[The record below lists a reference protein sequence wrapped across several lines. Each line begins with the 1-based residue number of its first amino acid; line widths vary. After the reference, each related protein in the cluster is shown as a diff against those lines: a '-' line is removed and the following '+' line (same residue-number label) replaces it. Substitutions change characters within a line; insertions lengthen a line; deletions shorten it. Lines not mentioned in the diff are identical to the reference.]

1 MMQRRAWLGWVAATG
16 AIPLAT
22 QAQGGDGRVALVV
35 GQSRLPGGGA
45 VASAAADARL
55 IEQELK
61 QVHRRRLPGRAP
73 ALHSQ

>member
-55 IEQELK
+55 IEL
-61 QVHRRRLPGRAP
+61 RYLPGRPSNSSA
-73 ALHSQ
+73 ATS

>member
-35 GQSRLPGGGA
+35 GQSRLLGGGA

-55 IEQELK
+55 IEQALK

-73 ALHSQ
+73 ALHAQ